1 MRLFTSIS
9 SKIMMLTL
17 LAVTVSITVG
27 TFGWRAVD
35 AQRTRVD
42 GMDLIK
48 RAMYNQGETD
58 GANHAITYDA
68 TVLAGPVDAD
78 ERKETLADLAERRQ
92 TLTEALGDTR
102 RLLGALG
109 TDPAVT
115 EAFAGIEGPLAAY
128 ERAAADAEAAA
139 TAGRRVSPGQRAQV
153 LAAYAAF
160 DVAFDAVSA
169 ALGELGDR
177 YVAAAV
183 AAGRTAHRTMM
194 LLVVLASMVLAVLGL
209 LIQRAVR
216 RSVAQTGQVLQVVE
230 AAKRGDLT
238 RPVTPVGT
246 DEIGRM
252 AAGLRDFLIDLRAS
266 IGGIGERAEAVD
278 RAAAGLL
285 GLGREMAGAAESAAG
300 GSESVAAAATQLSAD
315 VDSVATGTEQMMAAI
330 DEIARNAS
338 HASTVAGTAVQVA
351 ADTNAT
357 VAKLTVSS
365 AEIGDVVRMI
375 SSIAEQTNLL
385 ALNATIEAARAG
397 EAGRGFAVVAGEVK
411 DLAQETA
418 RATDAITGRV
428 ASIQDESHAA
438 VTAISQISQIIAE
451 ISDTQAGIAA
461 AVEQQTATTAEMGR
475 GVTRAVT
482 GSTEIAEGIN
492 AAALS
497 ARQTSHG
504 VTSTQEAAQGLAQLA
519 TELRSLVD
527 RFSC

>member
-9 SKIMMLTL
+9 SKIMVLTV

-35 AQRTRVD
+35 AQRVRVN
-42 GMDLIK
+42 GMDVIK
-48 RAMYNQGETD
+48 RAMHNQGETD
-58 GANHAITYDA
+58 GANHAITYDVA
-68 TVLAGPVDAD
+68 VLAGPVGAD
-78 ERKETLADLAERRQ
+78 ERKDTLADLAERRQ

-102 RLLGALG
+102 RRMTALEA
-109 TDPAVT
+109 DPALDK
-115 EAFAGIEGPLAAY
+115 AFTGIQGPLAAY
-128 ERAAADAEAAA
+128 ERATAEAETTA
-139 TAGRRVSPGQRAQV
+139 TAGHPVSPAQRAQV
-153 LAAYAAF
+153 LTAYEAF

-169 ALGELGDR
+169 AIDDLGAR

-183 AAGRTAHRTMM
+183 AAGRTAHRTMV
-194 LLVVLASMVLAVLGL
+194 LLVLLASLILAGLGL

-216 RSVAQTGQVLQVVE
+216 RSVAQTGQVLRVVE
-230 AAKRGDLT
+230 AAQRGDLT
-238 RPVTPVGT
+238 QPVTPVGT

-252 AAGLRDFLIDLRAS
+252 AAGLRDFLVDLRAS

-278 RAAAGLL
+278 SAAGGLL
-285 GLGREMAGAAESAAG
+285 GLGREMAGAAEAAAG
-300 GSESVAAAATQLSAD
+300 RSESVAAAASRLSDD
-315 VDSVATGTEQMMAAI
+315 VDGVATGTEQMMAAI

-338 HASTVAGTAVQVA
+338 HASTVAGTAVRVA

-357 VAKLTVSS
+357 VTKLTTSS

-428 ASIQDESHAA
+428 ASIQDESQAA
-438 VTAISQISQIIAE
+438 VTAIAQISEIITE
-451 ISDTQAGIAA
+451 ISETQAGIAA
-461 AVEQQTATTAEMGR
+461 AVEQQTATTAQMR
-475 GVTRAVT
+475 GGLSRAVT

-504 VTSTQEAAQGLAQLA
+504 VRSTQDAAQGLARLA